1 MRSLRHQALHQPP
14 SASASALLLTKSGCD
29 GDAEPRGAVHACEQ
43 CEAGWKAMHTL
54 RCELHEHKE
63 QLQGKTQALSEA
75 VHKIAELEDK
85 ASQVEAVKSELEA
98 QRLRHSEKQR
108 EQLEKISH
116 ERAKISQEMHSAF
129 KELTARQHKLDLCKR
144 LVIILDAQRSADLR
158 LLARDRNAEIE
169 EEVLQRERD
178 AEALRLKLGFPPG
191 PRVQTQHR
199 HLVPPLDD
207 ASTSSGQSSSAG
219 APFCAHA
226 AQPRP
231 PLKSIVKGGRAARRA
246 AGIEA
251 PAGGVCGQQ
260 AEQGGIGGGEGRRVM
275 FAVEE
280 EESLDDE
287 KMAAHFQVAQTA
299 VQSEPSLDDVAL
311 AELMPADRSQ
321 GVHVASDSPFNE
333 LADKSMA
340 CATRDRA
347 AFEREVLGLAMQHQH
362 PGLQLE
368 PSLDDVVLAQHLPPS
383 PPGTASEADT
393 VSL

>member
-1 MRSLRHQALHQPP
+1 M
-14 SASASALLLTKSGCD
+14 TESGGD
-29 GDAEPRGAVHACEQ
+29 GDAEPRGAVHECEQ
-43 CEAGWKAMHTL
+43 CEAGRKAMHTL
-54 RCELHEHKE
+54 RFELLEHKE
-63 QLQGKTQALSEA
+63 QLQGKTRALSEA
-75 VHKIAELEDK
+75 VHKIAELEHK
-85 ASQVEAVKSELEA
+85 ASQVEAVKSELEV

-158 LLARDRNAEIE
+158 LLARDRTAEIE
-169 EEVLQRERD
+169 EEVLQREQD
-178 AEALRLKLGFPPG
+178 AEALRLKLSFPPG

-199 HLVPPLDD
+199 QQVPALDD
-207 ASTSSGQSSSAG
+207 ASTSSSHSSSAG
-219 APFCAHA
+219 APFCAQKGA
-226 AQPRP
+226 GLPRP
-231 PLKSIVKGGRAARRA
+231 PLQSIVKGGRAARRA
-246 AGIEA
+246 AGIKA
-251 PAGGVCGQQ
+251 PAGDGCCQQ
-260 AEQGGIGGGEGRRVM
+260 AEQGGLGGGAARRVK

-299 VQSEPSLDDVAL
+299 VLSEPSLDDVAL

-321 GVHVASDSPFNE
+321 GVHVAGDSPFNE
-333 LADKSMA
+333 LSDKSMA

-347 AFEREVLGLAMQHQH
+347 AFEREVIGLAMQHQH

-383 PPGTASEADT
+383 PPGTAPEADT